1 MGNIYSEKVASAKK
15 KTNKGLKLNSVA
27 SARSSSGI
35 PSLKKGNTNH
45 YASASSG
52 NVNANKSLL
61 QCWPCGAHD
70 HGWRNCSLPWRRNLA
85 FGTLPP
91 KGETPPQRRSLIQQ
105 WQPLK
110 KGNKNIRVNTEPG
123 NTDVPESEIRLTEA
137 EWIEQFNTHAN
148 NVFLCTD
155 HVSTSILD
163 VSSNYRAIE
172 NRIVLDSGASS
183 SIISLKAVQSSPF
196 VRCSE
201 RISSSTR
208 CFRFGGSRTF
218 NSCGLYRIRLKIPA
232 YRNNDSLAVLTCCF
246 VVGALGCHV
255 PFLLSRAD
263 MARNGCIL
271 DFQKT
276 P

>member
-1 MGNIYSEKVASAKK
+1 METQFSFRYLTLPSKGKIPPKTLIKPTMTAVAESNDGEP
-15 KTNKGLKLNSVA
+15 T
-27 SARSSSGI
+27 
-35 PSLKKGNTNH
+35 
-45 YASASSG
+45 
-52 NVNANKSLL
+52 NANNN
-61 QCWPCGAHD
+61 GA
-70 HGWRNCSLPWRRNLA
+70 
-85 FGTLPP
+85 TV
-91 KGETPPQRRSLIQQ
+91 
-105 WQPLK
+105 
-110 KGNKNIRVNTEPG
+110 GNNNIRVNTEPG